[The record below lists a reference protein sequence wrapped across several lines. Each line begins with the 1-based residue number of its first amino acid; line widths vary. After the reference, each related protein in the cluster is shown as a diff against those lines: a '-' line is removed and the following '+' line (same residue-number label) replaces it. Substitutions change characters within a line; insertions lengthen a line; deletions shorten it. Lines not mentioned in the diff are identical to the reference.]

1 MLWINEYNFRFIQI
15 SLLAIMQISGSIF
28 SLHKYQYNTNLISV
42 ANSVLFK
49 KKLAYFTFWI
59 VYNYQY
65 SVVNFSRKE
74 DFSYI
79 YKSYY
84 KVEEILI
91 VSDPNPR
98 LNFKWI
104 TRIPAFDNFV
114 VILIKKKTTTET
126 FKWYNLFVIVSYFG
140 EGFYFVIIRH

>member
-1 MLWINEYNFRFIQI
+1 
-15 SLLAIMQISGSIF
+15 MQISGSIF

-49 KKLAYFTFWI
+49 KKFAYFTFWI
-59 VYNYQY
+59 VYDYQY

-74 DFSYI
+74 DFNYI
-79 YKSYY
+79 YKSYN

-98 LNFKWI
+98 LNFK
-104 TRIPAFDNFV
+104 
-114 VILIKKKTTTET
+114 
-126 FKWYNLFVIVSYFG
+126 
-140 EGFYFVIIRH
+140 